1 MVRHLNENIG
11 TMAKLLQSMVKQSKG
26 KTKSKKRKRSCSSNS
41 ESDSSTESSSED
53 ERTETKRSR
62 IEDDERL
69 SIPAI
74 ENQMEEDYK
83 TLGLPEPTKKVTDP
97 DDDESDEILLKEL
110 TESLDDNE
118 ATGENIETQLAD
130 KRWGKKLSRKDKLFR
145 QI

>member
-1 MVRHLNENIG
+1 
-11 TMAKLLQSMVKQSKG
+11 MVKQSKG

-41 ESDSSTESSSED
+41 ESDSSTESSCED
-53 ERTETKRSR
+53 ERTETKGSR

-74 ENQMEEDYK
+74 KNQMEEDYK
-83 TLGLPEPTKKVTDP
+83 TLGLTEPTKKVTDP

-118 ATGENIETQLAD
+118 ATGENVKTQLAD

-145 QI
+145 HI